1 MFALLVISMTVA
13 FLLVGLSCVL
23 GEWLDNRR
31 KRPWWREPKR
41 GDVIDIR
48 GRKWL

>member
-13 FLLVGLSCVL
+13 FLIMGLAYVL

-41 GDVIDIR
+41 GDLVQIGR
-48 GRKWL
+48 RKWR